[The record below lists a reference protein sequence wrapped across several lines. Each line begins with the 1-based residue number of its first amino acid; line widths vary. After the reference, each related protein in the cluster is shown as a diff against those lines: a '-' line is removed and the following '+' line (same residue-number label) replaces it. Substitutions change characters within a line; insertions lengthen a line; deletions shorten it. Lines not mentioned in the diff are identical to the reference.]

1 MHTSLGRKVLRQMC
15 GFLQVSKFSPDWSQF
30 GPVLLSLF
38 PLIWSGFYLNGFGD
52 KLPGEIY
59 NLFGHKIQSECKLA
73 FKIYWSKL
81 LDDIKFVKMEN
92 YKSKFTFYQG
102 NVQLTRLQRHT
113 ASKPKKIW
121 WNCNKQT
128 TTDKKKRNIKEHWK
142 ELDSS
147 PWLGFKVTICDC
159 PKKKKN
165 LSEYFLTHCATS
177 NLWLGQHFWL
187 WWAGVFPLE
196 GHQAGMFLSTE
207 GQFSRSDVITARSQL
222 TDLRQIITFLSL
234 TACHSHICVNF
245 HSLPRTWCREA
256 RAGLESASR
265 QAWVAEMNHLKDL
278 QVKLAVS

>member
-59 NLFGHKIQSECKLA
+59 ILFGHKIQSECKLA

-128 TTDKKKRNIKEHWK
+128 TTAKKKEISKNIERNWTSV
-142 ELDSS
+142 LDLASKWQFVIVQKKKIYLS
-147 PWLGFKVTICDC
+147 TFWPTVLRLICD
-159 PKKKKN
+159 
-165 LSEYFLTHCATS
+165 
-177 NLWLGQHFWL
+177 
-187 WWAGVFPLE
+187 
-196 GHQAGMFLSTE
+196 
-207 GQFSRSDVITARSQL
+207 
-222 TDLRQIITFLSL
+222 
-234 TACHSHICVNF
+234 
-245 HSLPRTWCREA
+245 
-256 RAGLESASR
+256 
-265 QAWVAEMNHLKDL
+265 
-278 QVKLAVS
+278 

>member
-59 NLFGHKIQSECKLA
+59 ILFGHKIQSECKLA

-128 TTDKKKRNIKEHWK
+128 TTA
-142 ELDSS
+142 
-147 PWLGFKVTICDC
+147 
-159 PKKKKN
+159 KKKKYQRT
-165 LSEYFLTHCATS
+165 LKGTGLQSLTWLQS
-177 NLWLGQHFWL
+177 DNLWLSKKKKKSIWVLFD
-187 WWAGVFPLE
+187 PLCY
-196 GHQAGMFLSTE
+196 
-207 GQFSRSDVITARSQL
+207 V
-222 TDLRQIITFLSL
+222 
-234 TACHSHICVNF
+234 
-245 HSLPRTWCREA
+245 
-256 RAGLESASR
+256 
-265 QAWVAEMNHLKDL
+265 
-278 QVKLAVS
+278 